1 MPLPVAT
8 MLVLLPS
15 QSALNKRDDK
25 NTDKEIILGIC
36 FIIYTIAGGMN
47 AVGSTNI
54 LHLVCMYGGAII
66 ALVYLSKTFGGL
78 DWLGD
83 QLEKVNQANGENI
96 NYFSLMQIG
105 MPKVSSWM
113 IAGVLGALTAQAG
126 I

>member
-1 MPLPVAT
+1 
-8 MLVLLPS
+8 
-15 QSALNKRDDK
+15 
-25 NTDKEIILGIC
+25 
-36 FIIYTIAGGMN
+36 MN

-96 NYFSLMQIG
+96 NYFNLMQIG
-105 MPKVSSWM
+105 MPKISSWM

-126 I
+126 IQPVLAAKDEKTAVKSSFITALIVAPFGFFTVFMGTL